1 VVSGLFDARTNSFL
15 CEDCKIEIIE
25 HDPAANSTGGQEKM
39 QSFNIATQ
47 DIRDALK
54 RLEGL
59 TLPSLNIMAWIAQNV
74 KAEVVGVD
82 AAGEEEKKFQVVL
95 GGEEKDLLEKERL
108 QEAQRYV
115 YPLGTGLM
123 PVFKT
128 PCLFGIHIP
137 QSQELL
143 PHWVYQTKQE
153 SRLSLPIGHDQLDKE
168 MTKMRMIC
176 SKLITLRWKM
186 KPSLLM
192 CRCLQSAW
200 RPV

>member
-1 VVSGLFDARTNSFL
+1 MTHWWYRAFSTPEPTHSSAKIARSRSSSTIPLPTALVDRKRCNLSTSL
-15 CEDCKIEIIE
+15 PKIFEM
-25 HDPAANSTGGQEKM
+25 P
-39 QSFNIATQ
+39 
-47 DIRDALK
+47 
-54 RLEGL
+54 
-59 TLPSLNIMAWIAQNV
+59 V
-74 KAEVVGVD
+74 KSEVVGVD

-115 YPLGTGLM
+115 HPLRTRLM
-123 PVFKT
+123 IVSKT

-137 QSQELL
+137 LSQELL
-143 PHWVYQTKQE
+143 PHWVYRTKQE
-153 SRLSLPIGHDQLDKE
+153 SKLFLPIDHDQSDKE
-168 MTKMRMIC
+168 MTKTRMIC